1 MRITPRALGTL
12 WDEVTDELVARC
24 VGLELATIRHLEDV
38 VDANPRGYV
47 SGPGCRPVEDGWTEQ
62 PMSVPDAETM
72 DGCGRERGHLRMDW
86 WQYCRPEGT

>member
-1 MRITPRALGTL
+1 MRITPRAVGTL

-47 SGPGCRPVEDGWTEQ
+47 SGPGCRPVEDGWMRQ
-62 PMSVPDAETM
+62 RAWAPKNGLVAVLPA
-72 DGCGRERGHLRMDW
+72 RRNLRMDDS
-86 WQYCRPEGT
+86 

>member
-1 MRITPRALGTL
+1 MRITPRAVGTL

-24 VGLELATIRHLEDV
+24 VGLELATI
-38 VDANPRGYV
+38 
-47 SGPGCRPVEDGWTEQ
+47 S
-62 PMSVPDAETM
+62 DAETM

>member
-72 DGCGRERGHLRMDW
+72 DGRIRWMDAA
-86 WQYCRPEGT
+86 ESVGT

>member
-1 MRITPRALGTL
+1 MRITPRAVGTL

-47 SGPGCRPVEDGWTEQ
+47 SGPGCRPVEDG
-62 PMSVPDAETM
+62 
-72 DGCGRERGHLRMDW
+72 CGRERGHLRMDW